1 MDLIG
6 LAQMA
11 FGDGQNRTQT
21 EPTKSVKLYTLIK
34 DYAQHKYNADDNT
47 VMKLYI
53 GTKRAA
59 EITDNGALI
68 AYVDGKLKP
77 KQPEPKQ
84 TTVSDDTDE
93 QPAQPEPIGKTD
105 ETTEQ
110 PEPTESGQPTEYVRP
125 EQIELDF
132 GQNDDIMEIRENILN
147 ADVARYKN
155 KIRIT
160 VTEPDRDLE
169 LAYKMKQLGYKYNTK
184 RGLSYFFVKM

>member
-11 FGDGQNRTQT
+11 FGNETNKTRT
-21 EPTKSVKLYTLIK
+21 EPTKSVKLHTLIK
-34 DYAQHKYNADDNT
+34 DYAQRKYNADDDT

-53 GTKRAA
+53 GTKHAA

-77 KQPEPKQ
+77 EQPEQPEP
-84 TTVSDDTDE
+84 TAETVSDDENARPTDE
-93 QPAQPEPIGKTD
+93 P
-105 ETTEQ
+105 TEQ
-110 PEPTESGQPTEYVRP
+110 PEPTESGQQTEYVRP

-132 GQNDDIMEIRENILN
+132 GQNDDIMKIRENILN
-147 ADVARYKN
+147 ADVARYKD

-184 RGLSYFFVKM
+184 RGLSYFFVKS